1 MLARFSIAM
10 APAALAMLLGAG
22 AASGQ
27 GYPSKPIRF
36 ISPGPGGTADF
47 TSRLASPLLSARLG
61 QPVVVENRALI
72 LAADTVAKA
81 PPDGHTLLM
90 GGATIWLSSLLQK
103 TPYDPLRD
111 FAPITLTSSSP
122 CILVT
127 HPSVPVTTVR
137 QLIALAKSRP
147 GDLNFSSS
155 TPGSSPQ
162 LAGELFKS
170 MAGLDIVAIKYKGS
184 APALL
189 ALLGGEVHITFAI
202 SGEIAPYLKAGRLK
216 ALAVTSA
223 KPFAMFPGV
232 PPLGAT
238 LPGYEFASNVAMLAP
253 ANMPPAILNRLHQEV
268 VQILHRDE
276 IKESL
281 MGLGVEVVTGSPQE
295 LGAMMKSDLAR
306 IGKLIKDAG
315 IRADSN

>member
-1 MLARFSIAM
+1 MLIRFGTAI
-10 APAALAMLLGAG
+10 APAVFAMLLAAG

-27 GYPSKPIRF
+27 PYPGKPVRF
-36 ISPGPGGTADF
+36 VSPGPGGTADF
-47 TSRLASPLLSARLG
+47 TARLVSPLLTAKLG

-81 PPDGHTLLM
+81 PADGHTVLI

-103 TPYDPLRD
+103 TPYDPVRD

-127 HPSVPVTTVR
+127 HPSVPVSNVR
-137 QLIALAKSRP
+137 QLIALAKARR
-147 GDLNFSSS
+147 GELNYSSS

-170 MAGLDIVAIKYKGS
+170 MAGLDIVAVKYKGS

-232 PPLGAT
+232 PPLAAT
-238 LPGYEFASNVAMLAP
+238 LPGYEFASTVAMLAP
-253 ANMPPAILNRLHQEV
+253 ANTPAATLNRLNQEM
-268 VQILHRDE
+268 VQALNRDE
-276 IKESL
+276 VKEQL
-281 MGLGVEVVTGSPQE
+281 LNLGVEVVTSSPQD
-295 LGAMMKSDLAR
+295 LGATMKSDLAR